1 MIIKSLMGD
10 SRHFKVPDAV
20 TQFLRT
26 TENTSLT
33 TYWLVTPF
41 HTNSGERQFLNV
53 SFRNSLIWLQREN
66 VFLKTLSTTV
76 LALEAM
82 PITILAY
89 YYQLHLKESFDK
101 KKTDHESLDVWWL
114 EEILVSG
121 IERILRSLLMNF
133 LQMSNVSK
141 INWYLHSKSKSSNCL
156 TIRILKLY
164 IIMCHLGKDF
174 HYSLK

>member
-1 MIIKSLMGD
+1 M
-10 SRHFKVPDAV
+10 F
-20 TQFLRT
+20 
-26 TENTSLT
+26 
-33 TYWLVTPF
+33 
-41 HTNSGERQFLNV
+41 
-53 SFRNSLIWLQREN
+53 
-66 VFLKTLSTTV
+66 FLKTLSTTV

-101 KKTDHESLDVWWL
+101 KKTDHESLDVWRL

-121 IERILRSLLMNF
+121 IESILGSLLMNF

-156 TIRILKLY
+156 TMRILKLY
-164 IIMCHLGKDF
+164 ITMCHLGKDF
-174 HYSLK
+174 YYCLYKEAISLINLCCCWFDFILMSYIMFMCALYSLL